1 MNERIRELAEQAGMT
16 DDKFGMF
23 FAKDKHD
30 EDGVDLEKF
39 AKLIAK
45 ECAWLAMNQH
55 ISTSPDDYDDMEPYE
70 QGRDDTAS
78 TISGLIRRI
87 FGVEE

>member
-1 MNERIRELAEQAGMT
+1 MNERIFDMARQSGATDENGGRAEHVFCFTKDELKG
-16 DDKFGMF
+16 
-23 FAKDKHD
+23 FAQ
-30 EDGVDLEKF
+30 
-39 AKLIAK
+39 LIAK